1 MAKTLV
7 VVGAGPGV
15 GRAVAERFGREGFR
29 VGLIARNGERLDAMV
44 GDLAAQGIEAAA
56 FPADVRDRTG
66 LASALKQAIAR
77 FGAIDVL
84 EYSPTGTSENL
95 RSPRAMT
102 ADNEQYHLDICV
114 LGAITAVNTALPA
127 MVGREGAAI
136 LFTTAASAQ
145 FPVPFTASFGVA
157 AGASLNYARVLH
169 QDLAPEGIH
178 VGILSIA
185 GLVVPPGREQG
196 RSAKGLSL
204 MTAEQVAERL
214 WAMARERGPVESII
228 GDTEVLRRYSAAP

>member
-15 GRAVAERFGREGFR
+15 GRAVAERFGREGYR
-29 VGLIARNGERLDAMV
+29 VALIARNSEKLAKIV
-44 GDLAAQGIEAAA
+44 GDLDAQGIEAAA
-56 FPADVRDRTG
+56 FPADVRDRAG
-66 LASALKQAIAR
+66 LAVALNKVIDS

-84 EYSPTGTSENL
+84 EYSPTGTSDNL
-95 RSPRAMT
+95 RSPRNMT
-102 ADNEQYHLDICV
+102 EDNEQYHLDICV
-114 LGAITAVNTALPA
+114 LGAITAVNTVLPA
-127 MVGREGAAI
+127 MQGREGAAI

-145 FPVPFTASFGVA
+145 YPVPFTASFGVA

-169 QDLAPEGIH
+169 QELAPEGIH

-185 GLVVPPGREQG
+185 GLVVAPGQEQG

-214 WAMARERGPVESII
+214 WTMARERGQVESII
-228 GDTEVLRRYSAAP
+228 GDTEVLRHYSAAH